1 MIDEFKVKG
10 KELLNKIEELIKEG
24 NVRRIIIKDSNNK
37 VFIEVPL
44 TIGVVGTLAAPVMA
58 AIGAIA
64 GLVADFKIEIIRK
77 ENVEKQDPQNDTV
90 EEAVV
95 VDEKQEE

>member
-1 MIDEFKVKG
+1 MYNEFKVKG
-10 KELLNKIEELIKEG
+10 KELISKIEELIKEG
-24 NVRRIIIKDSNNK
+24 NIRRIIIKDSKGK

-77 ENVEKQDPQNDTV
+77 DDIYEDAESNGNV
-90 EEAVV
+90 EEAREV
-95 VDEKQEE
+95 EETNEE